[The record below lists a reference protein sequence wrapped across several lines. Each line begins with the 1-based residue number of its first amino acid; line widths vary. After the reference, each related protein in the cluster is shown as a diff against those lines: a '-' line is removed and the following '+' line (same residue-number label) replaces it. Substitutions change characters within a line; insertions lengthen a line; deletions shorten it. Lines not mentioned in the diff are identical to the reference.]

1 MSLTISPSPH
11 LQFLTNAGAVLAS
24 GTLATYAAGTDDE
37 LATYS
42 DEDGTV
48 ENANP
53 ILLNSAGRPWNSTA
67 EINVYLLPRAYKFVL
82 KNSAGTTIWTADH
95 IPAVPA
101 IETALDI
108 TGTAGEAL
116 SARDVAYLSDGSGST
131 TAGRWY
137 KVDADAAYASSAAG
151 TVGIVTAAV
160 ASGDTATVRMQ
171 GRVTGFSAL
180 VAGGAYYVSATAGA
194 ITATA
199 PGNVRFVGTADTTT
213 SLVISPNPAGLTV
226 NDTNLLLTGQVFS

>member
-1 MSLTISPSPH
+1 MALTICPYPH
-11 LQFLTNAGAVLAS
+11 LQFFSNAGAVLS
-24 GTLATYAAGTDDE
+24 GGFLYTYAAGTTDE
-37 LATYS
+37 LETYS

-67 EINVYLLPRAYKFVL
+67 EINVYLLPRSYKFVL

-101 IETALDI
+101 PETALDI
-108 TGTAGEAL
+108 EGTAGEAL
-116 SARDVAYLSDGSGST
+116 SARDVAYLSDGSGGA

-137 KVDADAAYASSAAG
+137 KADADASYASSAAG
-151 TVGIVTAAV
+151 MVAVVVAAI
-160 ASGDTATVRMQ
+160 ASGDPGTLRLQ

-180 VAGGAYYVSATAGA
+180 VAGAPYYVSATAGA

-199 PGNVRFVGTADTTT
+199 PGNARFVGAADSTT
-213 SLVISPNPAGLTV
+213 SLVVSPNPATIQV
-226 NDTNLLLTGQVFS
+226 NDTNLLLTGQVFA